1 MRFFFHTSLNYFPC
15 TVIFQS
21 HTSCSLKSPTFH
33 FFCSYLS
40 AILVTLQRNIL
51 FFLSSNQT
59 PCTRHTMIRYYAKEN
74 GLLQTLT
81 ALQPACWV
89 NIAPPIR
96 EEELSEIAKFF
107 DIPLDFLTDSLDTE
121 ERSRYERDGEAKLI
135 LITTPILNETE
146 KQGEPIFITI
156 PIGIIITLQHIIT
169 ISSQET
175 PVIELFLDGKVKNF
189 DPKDDKLFVL
199 QLLEQNVYRFLSC
212 LKKLNIKRNLI
223 EQELYDSSR
232 NEELKQLLSIEK
244 SLVYFVNSL
253 SSNELLNM
261 KMKRTD
267 FLQLGKD
274 EDRNEIFEDIIID
287 NSQARD
293 MANVYTNII
302 ASTIDS
308 VASIISNNLNKDINQ
323 LTYITIFLAV
333 PTLIASLFGMNVP
346 NGLENNKWAV
356 PLIMLGSVLLS
367 AIIFWAFRRKR
378 ML

>member
-1 MRFFFHTSLNYFPC
+1 
-15 TVIFQS
+15 
-21 HTSCSLKSPTFH
+21 
-33 FFCSYLS
+33 
-40 AILVTLQRNIL
+40 
-51 FFLSSNQT
+51 
-59 PCTRHTMIRYYAKEN
+59 MIRYYTKEN
-74 GLLQTLT
+74 GLFRELSAPQ
-81 ALQPACWV
+81 AACWV

-96 EEELSEIAKFF
+96 EAELEAIAKDFE
-107 DIPLDFLTDSLDTE
+107 IPSDFLTDSLDTE
-121 ERSRYERDGEAKLI
+121 ERSRYERDGDAKLI
-135 LITTPILNETE
+135 LITTPIHNENH
-146 KQGEPIFITI
+146 KLGEPMFVTI

-169 ISSQET
+169 ICSQET

-212 LKKLNIKRNLI
+212 LKKLNFQRNSI

-232 NEELKQLLSIEK
+232 NEELKKLLSIEK

-302 ASTIDS
+302 GSTIDS